1 MPLITKGCAVMGDY
15 DTSLQFQ
22 PFPGVATFIHG
33 HRVKYKLTRTKT
45 GTKDT
50 L

>member
-22 PFPGVATFIHG
+22 PFPGVATFFSRSSGQI
-33 HRVKYKLTRTKT
+33 
-45 GTKDT
+45 
-50 L
+50 